1 MLEDISSTTLLAI
14 LFLLLVPVFEIGQAF
29 DEIGEWTALVGTLY
43 EECVSGGFPDVECH
57 AAEHDACAFV
67 SEGRIALTRRPAVD
81 FGGGHAT
88 LSARRLPVVLAAL
101 SRVGRRKPAAQRG

>member
-1 MLEDISSTTLLAI
+1 MRLMEMSRLWVWVVLARRRVILLVLEDIPTTALLAI
-14 LFLLLVPVFEIGQAF
+14 LFLLLIAVFEIGQAF
-29 DEIGEWTALVGTLY
+29 DEIGEWTALVGTL
-43 EECVSGGFPDVECH
+43 
-57 AAEHDACAFV
+57 
-67 SEGRIALTRRPAVD
+67 RRPAVD